1 MAKKKKQAENKEA
14 AKISTEELAE
24 IESQVDALGGSDAV
38 EVQDDDNSEAEAELT
53 VEQKLQQ
60 EVETSRDDARKNH
73 ELYLRALA
81 DMENLRKR
89 CQREKE
95 DLAKFGNE
103 TLLREILPVADNL
116 ERAVEHAVQ
125 DEATDGLLE
134 GVRMTLDQFS
144 KVLEKFHVLPVES
157 IGQVF
162 DSAVHQA
169 MGQIETEDFPANTVA
184 QEMQKGYLLNDRLL
198 RPSLVMIAKAPVAL
212 NQEADGQNTDIT
224 E

>member
-1 MAKKKKQAENKEA
+1 MAKKKKQDKKKEA
-14 AKISTEELAE
+14 AEIMPEDLAE
-24 IESQVDALGGSDAV
+24 IESQVDALGDSDAV
-38 EVQDDDNSEAEAELT
+38 EEQEDDSSEAETELT
-53 VEQKLQQ
+53 AEQQLQQ

-89 CQREKE
+89 GQREKE

-103 TLLREILPVADNL
+103 SLLREILPVADNL

-157 IGQVF
+157 IGQAF
-162 DSAVHQA
+162 DPAVHQA

-198 RPSLVMIAKAPVAL
+198 RPSLVMIAKAPVVQD
-212 NQEADGQNTDIT
+212 QEADGQSTDTT

>member
-198 RPSLVMIAKAPVAL
+198 RPSLVMIAKAPVAQ

>member
-1 MAKKKKQAENKEA
+1 VAKKKKQAENKEA

>member
-1 MAKKKKQAENKEA
+1 MAKKKKQDNKKEA
-14 AKISTEELAE
+14 AEMTPEDLAE
-24 IESQVDALGGSDAV
+24 IESQVDALGDSDAV
-38 EVQDDDNSEAEAELT
+38 EEQEDGNSEAEAELT
-53 VEQKLQQ
+53 AEQQLQQ

-89 CQREKE
+89 GQREKE

-103 TLLREILPVADNL
+103 SLLREILPVADNL

-134 GVRMTLDQFS
+134 GVRMTLDQFG

-157 IGQVF
+157 IGQTF
-162 DSAVHQA
+162 DPAVHQA

-184 QEMQKGYLLNDRLL
+184 QEMQKGYLLNERLL
-198 RPSLVMIAKAPVAL
+198 RPSLVMVAKAPVVQD
-212 NQEADGQNTDIT
+212 QETDDQNKDVT

>member
-212 NQEADGQNTDIT
+212 NQEDDGQNTDIT

>member
-1 MAKKKKQAENKEA
+1 MAKKKKQDNNNEM
-14 AKISTEELAE
+14 SPEELTE
-24 IESQVDALGGSDAV
+24 IEPQVDALGSVDLAD
-38 EVQDDDNSEAEAELT
+38 EQENDNGKAEDELT
-53 VEQKLQQ
+53 AEQQLQQ

-89 CQREKE
+89 SQREKE
-95 DLAKFGNE
+95 DLAKFSNE
-103 TLLREILPVADNL
+103 TLLREVLPVLDNL

-125 DEATDGLLE
+125 DEATNGLLE
-134 GVRMTLDQFS
+134 GVRMTLDQFG

-162 DSAVHQA
+162 DPAVHQA
-169 MGQIETEDFPANTVA
+169 MGQVETEEFPANTVA
-184 QEMQKGYLLNDRLL
+184 QEMLKGYLLNGRLL
-198 RPSLVMIAKAPVAL
+198 RPSMVMIAKAPVV
-212 NQEADGQNTDIT
+212 QEQDPSDQNTDDK